1 MRKYKLK
8 EISSIYNGSTPST
21 SDVSNYDGDIIW
33 ITPKDLSN
41 QKSKYISK
49 GERNITEKGYKSCS
63 TTMLP
68 KGTILLSSRAP
79 IGLLAI
85 AKIELCT
92 NQGFKNIVPQN
103 EFVDNNYLYYLL
115 SLKIKEIEALGSGT
129 TFKEV
134 SKTSLENYE
143 INIHDI
149 AEQQKIANT
158 LNVIDDKI
166 ALNNKINNELEQI
179 AKTLYEYWFVQFD
192 FPDEKGRP
200 YKSANG
206 KMVYNEVLKR
216 EIPDGWEV
224 GTFSSYIHQDKGGDW
239 GKDTLVGNYTKKVT
253 CIRGADF
260 PSLQGYSCC
269 NAPIRYI
276 LNKNSSKILSTGDLV
291 VEISGGSPIQST
303 GRIGY
308 VNQHTLARFDND
320 IITSNFCKAL
330 SLNNKNALYNF
341 YLEWER
347 LYKSG
352 VFFNYEGKTTGI
364 KNLLF
369 DTFVESYK
377 IVIPPQNIVD
387 TFYANVSNMFEK
399 IQRNAKENHYLEL
412 IRDFL
417 LPLLMNGQVT
427 VSTER

>member
-1 MRKYKLK
+1 MRKYRLK

-85 AKIELCT
+85 AKTELCT

-149 AEQQKIANT
+149 AEQQRIANI

-166 ALNNKINNELEQI
+166 ALNNKINQELEQI
-179 AKTLYEYWFVQFD
+179 AKTLYGYWFVQFD

-206 KMVYNEVLKR
+206 KMVYNEILKR
-216 EIPDGWEV
+216 EIPEGWEV
-224 GTFSSYIHQDKGGDW
+224 KNIFDVLDIQYGYPFNTELFTDNK
-239 GKDTLVGNYTKKVT
+239 
-253 CIRGADF
+253 
-260 PSLQGYSCC
+260 GYSVVR
-269 NAPIRYI
+269 IRDILTNSISAHTVEKADGKYKLHEGDLLIGMDGNFHMNYWNETGAYLNQRCVRIRCKENLSLSVIQAKYSLEPFIRKREQNISRTTVGHLSNNDLKSQYI
-276 LNKNSSKILSTGDLV
+276 LVPQTNLYFNPKETFESIL
-291 VEISGGSPIQST
+291 
-303 GRIGY
+303 Y
-308 VNQHTLARFDND
+308 K
-320 IITSNFCKAL
+320 ITSN
-330 SLNNKNALYNF
+330 NNEIK
-341 YLEWER
+341 R
-347 LYKSG
+347 LT
-352 VFFNYEGKTTGI
+352 V
-364 KNLLF
+364 L
-369 DTFVESYK
+369 
-377 IVIPPQNIVD
+377 
-387 TFYANVSNMFEK
+387 
-399 IQRNAKENHYLEL
+399 
-412 IRDFL
+412 RDFL
-417 LPLLMNGQVT
+417 LPLLMNGQVS
-427 VSTER
+427 VQN

>member
-103 EFVDNNYLYYLL
+103 KFVDNNYLYYLL

-166 ALNNKINNELEQI
+166 ALNNKINNELEQM

-200 YKSANG
+200 YKSVNG

-216 EIPDGWEV
+216 EIPVGWEV
-224 GTFSSYIHQDKGGDW
+224 GTFSDITTTQAGYAFKSSEWRKNGHPVLTIKAIENNSINMSETSYIENYQEKYMKYSVSNGNIVLAMTGNTI
-239 GKDTLVGNYTKKVT
+239 GKIGIIASDIKNILINQRVCVYKTDYKNLAYLYFNLLSDGIQKK
-253 CIRGADF
+253 IWQIA
-260 PSLQGYSCC
+260 Q
-269 NAPIRYI
+269 
-276 LNKNSSKILSTGDLV
+276 NSSQ
-291 VEISGGSPIQST
+291 P
-303 GRIGY
+303 
-308 VNQHTLARFDND
+308 
-320 IITSNFCKAL
+320 
-330 SLNNKNALYNF
+330 
-341 YLEWER
+341 
-347 LYKSG
+347 
-352 VFFNYEGKTTGI
+352 
-364 KNLLF
+364 
-369 DTFVESYK
+369 
-377 IVIPPQNIVD
+377 
-387 TFYANVSNMFEK
+387 NVSEEQLNSLSIVLPPKDLLNRYNKISSFSFEQ
-399 IQRNAKENHYLEL
+399 IVNNNIENQQLSKL
-412 IRDFL
+412 RDFL
-417 LPLLMNGQVT
+417 LPLLMNGQVS
-427 VSTER
+427 VQV